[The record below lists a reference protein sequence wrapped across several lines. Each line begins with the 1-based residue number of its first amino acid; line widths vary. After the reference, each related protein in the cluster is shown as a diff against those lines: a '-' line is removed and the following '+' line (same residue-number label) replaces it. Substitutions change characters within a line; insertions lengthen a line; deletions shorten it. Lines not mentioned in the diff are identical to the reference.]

1 MKLAVQSKSP
11 TVAALPA
18 PSDAALV
25 VAARNGEK
33 WAQEALFRRHS
44 RLLNGLAYR
53 LLGRDEDVDDLV
65 QDAFLAALR
74 SLGSLENP
82 QAFSAWL
89 CSIMVRTAHKALRR
103 RSMLTRLGIR
113 RGTPIDPDE
122 VVARTA
128 APDVR
133 AELSAIYAV
142 LDRMQP
148 EVRLSL
154 VLHRVEGLSIP
165 EVAER
170 MSLSISTVKRRLAV
184 AEKRLSRFMP
194 EREGSTRP
202 DREKAD
208 REKANRES
216 GRPS

>member
-1 MKLAVQSKSP
+1 MKVVSQPKPIPVQ
-11 TVAALPA
+11 ALPA
-18 PSDAALV
+18 PKSVSVQALPAPTDAALV
-25 VAARNGEK
+25 VAARSGEK

-65 QDAFLAALR
+65 QEAFLAALR
-74 SLGSLENP
+74 SLGKLENP

-89 CSIMVRTAHKALRR
+89 CSIMVRTAHKTLRR
-103 RSMLTRLGIR
+103 RSMLTRLGLR
-113 RGTPIDPDE
+113 RGTTIDPDE

-128 APDVR
+128 PPDVR

-148 EVRLSL
+148 EVRLAL
-154 VLHRVEGLSIP
+154 VLHRVEGLSVP

-170 MSLSISTVKRRLAV
+170 MELSVSTVKRRLSL

-194 EREGSTRP
+194 NPERAS
-202 DREKAD
+202 
-208 REKANRES
+208 
-216 GRPS
+216 